1 MTGPRH
7 HLEELVTL
15 RDWLRYAVSRFNRA
29 GLAYGHGTERALDEA
44 AFIILVALEL
54 APDELDPWLEA
65 RITRP
70 ERERIDGLI
79 EARVATRKPAAYLV
93 GVAYIRGRRFRCDER
108 AIVPR
113 SFIGELLCDRM
124 DESPE
129 HFPPLARRGPARSVL
144 DLCTGGG
151 SLAILAALA
160 FPDAVVDAVDLSPA
174 ALALAAEN
182 VAAYG
187 LEGNVRLI
195 QGDLFAPLA
204 GRRYDLIL
212 SNPPY
217 VTDAAMAAF
226 PPEHKAE
233 PVLAHAGGP
242 DGLAIVR
249 RILAEAGRHLA
260 PGGQLVVEVG
270 DGRAALEADR
280 PDLPFAWIET
290 ATAKDEV
297 FALPAEALLEG
308 GGPPRRQRRP
318 AARRAKS

>member
-1 MTGPRH
+1 
-7 HLEELVTL
+7 
-15 RDWLRYAVSRFNRA
+15 
-29 GLAYGHGTERALDEA
+29 
-44 AFIILVALEL
+44 
-54 APDELDPWLEA
+54 
-65 RITRP
+65 
-70 ERERIDGLI
+70 
-79 EARVATRKPAAYLV
+79 
-93 GVAYIRGRRFRCDER
+93 
-108 AIVPR
+108 
-113 SFIGELLCDRM
+113 
-124 DESPE
+124 
-129 HFPPLARRGPARSVL
+129 LARRGPARSVL